1 MLEICWQFGE
11 TSLVFPQ
18 TLLWEAI
25 SFLSLRQYMFH
36 TNVNY
41 TALFIHLNNP
51 ICFSKIVR
59 AHRYGNPFNKFVFEL
74 LMTCNWS

>member
-1 MLEICWQFGE
+1 MFEICWQFGK
-11 TSLVFPQ
+11 TSLVFSQ

-41 TALFIHLNNP
+41 TLLFIHLNNP
-51 ICFSKIVR
+51 IHFCKTVC
-59 AHRYGNPFNKFVFEL
+59 AHRCGDLFNKCVFEL
-74 LMTCNWS
+74 LMT